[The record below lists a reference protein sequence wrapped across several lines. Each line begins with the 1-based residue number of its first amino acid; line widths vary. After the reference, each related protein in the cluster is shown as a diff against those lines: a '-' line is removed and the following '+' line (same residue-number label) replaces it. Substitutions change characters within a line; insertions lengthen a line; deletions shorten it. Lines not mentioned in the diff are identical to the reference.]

1 MKDSRDGTS
10 RLLDNTMSVF
20 GAGMGNASSHD
31 STNLP
36 ILLAGGRFKHGQH
49 IAHDVKS
56 PPPLSNLW
64 VQMLQQMGMD
74 VGKFGTSNKETLAGL
89 ETT

>member
-10 RLLDNTMSVF
+10 RLLDNTMSIF

-36 ILLAGGRFKHGQH
+36 VLIAGGRFKHGQH
-49 IAHDVKS
+49 IAHDPKS

-64 VQMLQQMGMD
+64 VQMLQQMGLE

-89 ETT
+89 ETV

>member
-1 MKDSRDGTS
+1 MKDSRDGGS
-10 RLLDNTMSVF
+10 RLIDNTMSVF

-49 IAHDVKS
+49 LAHDPKS

-64 VQMLQQMGMD
+64 VQMLQQMGME
-74 VGKFGTSNKETLAGL
+74 VGKFGTSNKETLNGL
-89 ETT
+89 SV

>member
-1 MKDSRDGTS
+1 MKDSRDGAS

-36 ILLAGGRFKHGQH
+36 ILVAGGRFKHGRH
-49 IAHDVKS
+49 LAHDPKN
-56 PPPLSNLW
+56 PPPLCNLW
-64 VQMLQQMGMD
+64 VQMLQEMG
-74 VGKFGTSNKETLAGL
+74 VETGKFGTSNQETLAGL
-89 ETT
+89 SV

>member
-49 IAHDVKS
+49 LAHDPKS

-64 VQMLQQMGMD
+64 VQMLQQMGME
-74 VGKFGTSNKETLAGL
+74 VGKFGTSNKETLNGL
-89 ETT
+89 SV

>member
-1 MKDSRDGTS
+1 
-10 RLLDNTMSVF
+10 
-20 GAGMGNASSHD
+20 
-31 STNLP
+31 
-36 ILLAGGRFKHGQH
+36 
-49 IAHDVKS
+49 
-56 PPPLSNLW
+56 